1 VLGELVAEEGE
12 VVLFE
17 GGRGEGCFGVEEA
30 AELGNDAFA
39 LWRGGWV
46 LVCVASMECKMRAAA
61 RLLTLSS
68 SSWTLA
74 SAFFSSSVGFGGMA
88 VCVENCEYVWS
99 DASVCR
105 AVSYSRSP
113 GLALHGSEPET
124 PTTEPVA
131 SAGPSP
137 DLPLTPCWLR

>member
-1 VLGELVAEEGE
+1 VVRQLVAEEGE

-17 GGRGEGCFGVEEA
+17 GGRGEGCFRVEEA
-30 AELGNDAFA
+30 AELGDDAFA
-39 LWRGGWV
+39 LWNGV
-46 LVCVASMECKMRAAA
+46 SLVWLRWSAACA
-61 RLLTLSS
+61 GLCTLSS

-105 AVSYSRSP
+105 EGRSVTLGFLVSRFMAPSYLRLQRPSLLP
-113 GLALHGSEPET
+113 QLGPALT
-124 PTTEPVA
+124 
-131 SAGPSP
+131 
-137 DLPLTPCWLR
+137 CC